1 MDEPPLP
8 TRIPLFPLPSVVLLP
23 TAVIPLHIFEPR
35 YRLMVKRCL
44 DGTGVIGMVLTK
56 DGGAEADATERP
68 MHDVGAAGRIVDHE
82 PVGPPAPHGEGRMNI
97 LVRGERR
104 FRIRSVDRNGPYLV
118 ADVAYLAPLPAPPG
132 REAEGRERLGKLFHE
147 FLSHCVGDTEAAL
160 DRLATLTD
168 LGDAVDFCASL
179 LDLSLRRRQA
189 ILETLE
195 TAERLESLVSEIE
208 ARMRAIRLKALE
220 KRFPK
225 AGFSPN

>member
-1 MDEPPLP
+1 MDDAALP

-35 YRLMVKRCL
+35 YRLMVRRCL
-44 DGTGVIGMVLTK
+44 DGTGVFGMVLTR
-56 DGGAEADATERP
+56 DGGPEADATERP
-68 MHDVGAAGRIVDHE
+68 LHEVGAAGRIVDHE
-82 PVGPPAPHGEGRMNI
+82 PVGPARDGRMNI

-104 FRIRSVDRNGPYLV
+104 FRIRAVDRAEPYLV
-118 ADVAYLAPLPAPPG
+118 AEVSYLAAPPAPAA
-132 REAEGRERLGKLFHE
+132 REAEGRERLGKLFRE
-147 FLSHCVGDTEAAL
+147 FLAHCVGDTEAAL
-160 DRLATLTD
+160 DRLGTLTE

-189 ILETLE
+189 ILETLD
-195 TAERLESLVSEIE
+195 TGERLESLVSEIE

-225 AGFSPN
+225 AGFSAN